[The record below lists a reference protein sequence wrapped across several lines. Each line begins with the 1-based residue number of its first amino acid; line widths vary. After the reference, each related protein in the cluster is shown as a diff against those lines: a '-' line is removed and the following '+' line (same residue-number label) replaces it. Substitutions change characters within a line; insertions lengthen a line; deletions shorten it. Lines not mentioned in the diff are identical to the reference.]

1 MDTTTLPVAIIG
13 AGPVGLAAAAHL
25 IQRGET
31 PLLFEAGPAIGA
43 SVRSWG
49 HVHLFSPWRWCVDKA
64 AVALLEAHGWQQ
76 PDPDQLPTGQE
87 LVEQYLLPL
96 AQTPALRSQI
106 HLNARV
112 VAVSRRRIDKM
123 KDAGR
128 TNAPFVLQVA
138 INGEEERFLARAV
151 IDASGSWATPNP
163 IGADGL
169 LAPGE
174 AANADLIAYGIP
186 DVCGQARPRY
196 VGKHV
201 AVVGGGHSA
210 INAILDL
217 VDLQAD
223 DPATRITWILRKS
236 NVAATYGGLENDQLP
251 GRGQL
256 GMRIKQLVEAS
267 AVEVVTPFF
276 TTRLER
282 VGEQLRIIG
291 ETPQGERSLVV
302 DQVIGATGARPDL
315 SFLRELRLDLHS
327 SVEAPS
333 AIAPLIDPN
342 LHSCGSVPPHGE
354 KELRHPEAG
363 FYMVGMKS
371 YGRAPTFL
379 LATGYEQVRS
389 VVAALV
395 GDWQAAAE
403 VQLEL
408 PETGVC
414 GVPASVDANELGI
427 GSSCCGAPASAKA
440 SAPITFDLPTIEL
453 EPAGSVTVS
462 RIALSA
468 KQPVAPNLPVDPVE
482 LKSAALES
490 AACCG
495 VEACCSDAAPVAA
508 DLCCSPASKEQL
520 VMVNGQPVASKCCG

>member
-1 MDTTTLPVAIIG
+1 MDLQSFPIAVIG
-13 AGPVGLAAAAHL
+13 AGPIGLAAAAHL

-31 PLLFEAGPAIGA
+31 PLVFEAGAEIA
-43 SVRSWG
+43 ANVRSWG

-64 AVALLEAHGWQQ
+64 AVALLEQHGWQQ
-76 PDPDQLPTGQE
+76 PDPDQLPTGHA
-87 LVEQYLLPL
+87 LIDDYLLPL
-96 AQTPALRSQI
+96 ANTPELRSQI
-106 HLNARV
+106 HLNAPV

-128 TNAPFVLQVA
+128 EAAPFVVQVK
-138 INGEEERFLARAV
+138 IKGEEERFLVRAV
-151 IDASGSWATPNP
+151 IDASGTWATPNP

-174 AANADLIAYGIP
+174 QNNHAHIAYGIP
-186 DVCGQARPRY
+186 DVLGQAQSRY
-196 VGKHV
+196 AGKRV

-210 INAILDL
+210 INAILELMDL
-217 VDLQAD
+217 HAD
-223 DPATRITWILRKS
+223 NPATHITWILRKA

-251 GRGQL
+251 GRGLL
-256 GMRIKQLVEAS
+256 GMRIKELVES
-267 AVEVVTPFF
+267 GAVEVVTPFF

-282 VGEQLRIIG
+282 TATGVRLIG
-291 ETPQGERSLVV
+291 DMPQGERVIEV
-302 DQVIGATGARPDL
+302 DEVIGATGSRPDL
-315 SFLRELRLDLHS
+315 SFLREVRLDLHT

-354 KELRHPEAG
+354 KELRHPEPG

-395 GDWQAAAE
+395 GDWTAAAD

-408 PETGVC
+408 PESGVC
-414 GVPASVDANELGI
+414 GVPAAVDANGLGA
-427 GSSCCGAPASAKA
+427 GSACCGSQPA
-440 SAPITFDLPTIEL
+440 T
-453 EPAGSVTVS
+453 
-462 RIALSA
+462 R
-468 KQPVAPNLPVDPVE
+468 
-482 LKSAALES
+482 SAALIPVNLSNLRIEPS
-490 AACCG
+490 FTADIDLAPVAEAAACCG
-495 VEACCSDAAPVAA
+495 VTACCTDDAPVAA
-508 DLCCSPASKEQL
+508 DACCTPETKQAGRER
-520 VMVNGQPVASKCCG
+520 VMAEGGITVTAGSCCG